1 MKILITGAN
10 GMLGEKCTDILA
22 EKHELLTTDLAD
34 KLTYSN
40 AIPYAV
46 LDITKSESVNRLF
59 SEYQPELILNCA
71 AYTNVDGAEKNKELA
86 HGVNVDGVKNI
97 LAALSGT
104 NAKIIHISTDYVFDG
119 AQGPYR
125 ETDKPKPI
133 NYYGM
138 TKFLSEEAIRH
149 SSIPWTIIRTN
160 VLFGDSN
167 FQEASFVSWV
177 LNKITNRETIRVVND
192 QFGNPTWA
200 DGLAMTIN
208 KIIDK
213 QVSGLYHYAGSDYI
227 NRFEFALE
235 IASIY
240 SLDPTFIRSITTRT
254 LGQMAPR
261 PFKAGLITDLIR
273 KETGVKIFSI
283 KEALTIMK
291 GTE

>member
-1 MKILITGAN
+1 MRILITGAN

-22 EKHELLTTDLAD
+22 EKHKLLATDLAD

-40 AIPYAV
+40 TIPYMP
-46 LDITKSESVNRLF
+46 LDITNGEDVKRVISEF
-59 SEYQPELILNCA
+59 QPELILNCA
-71 AYTNVDGAEKNKELA
+71 AYTNVDGAEKNRELA
-86 HGVNVDGVKNI
+86 HRVNVDGVKNI
-97 LAALSGT
+97 LIALTGT
-104 NAKIIHISTDYVFDG
+104 DAKIIHISTDYVFDG
-119 AQGPYR
+119 TRGPYH
-125 ETDKPKPI
+125 ESDTPKPI

-138 TKFLSEEAIRH
+138 TKLLSEEAIRH

-200 DGLAMTIN
+200 DGLAMAID
-208 KIIDK
+208 KVIDK
-213 QVSGLYHYAGSDYI
+213 QILGLYHYAGSDYI

-240 SLDPTFIRSITTRT
+240 SLDPTFIRPITTRT
-254 LGQMAPR
+254 LGQLAPR

-273 KETGVKIFSI
+273 KEIDVKIFSI